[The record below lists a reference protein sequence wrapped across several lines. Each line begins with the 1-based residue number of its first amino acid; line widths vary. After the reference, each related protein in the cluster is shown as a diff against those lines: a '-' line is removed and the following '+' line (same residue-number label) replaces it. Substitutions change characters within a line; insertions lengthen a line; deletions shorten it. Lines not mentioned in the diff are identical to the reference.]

1 MRPGSLTCLCLTLIA
16 AALVLASP
24 AAAQSQSPQPC
35 RYFTSCTP
43 VVGPWV
49 STPSD
54 GDNLYQLG
62 CPDGRRALGAD
73 AVFPGAIYPVGIEIA
88 GGLGPGATGLAF
100 AVFPAPVKVTFKP
113 GVGCVPDASPG
124 PTRRAAVPRRYRTRV
139 RTTRIHPGDELRVRL
154 VPGRQEARAPSP
166 PQRIGHENA
175 RRRAGWGGR
184 QRARGAPGIGGLP
197 ARALKR
203 PTVRDDDEG
212 RLAALRRGDASAF
225 ARLVDLHSPAMVRVA
240 LA

>member
-1 MRPGSLTCLCLTLIA
+1 MRPASLTFLCLTLVA

-24 AAAQSQSPQPC
+24 AAAQSQTPQPC

-54 GDNLYQLG
+54 GSNLYELD

-73 AVFPGAIYPVGIEIA
+73 AVFPGAIYPVGIETA
-88 GGLGPGATGLAF
+88 GGLGPGNTGLAF

-113 GVGCVPDASPG
+113 GVGCVPDASLG
-124 PTRRAAVPRRYRTRV
+124 PTRRAAVARRYRTRV

-154 VPGRQEARAPSP
+154 GC
-166 PQRIGHENA
+166 
-175 RRRAGWGGR
+175 
-184 QRARGAPGIGGLP
+184 ARGARLVRSGSGLAFFTRRPPSPRLLKRLEHRHRRSGSVTRTHVAAPAGVGDNERVELQVSVVCRP
-197 ARALKR
+197 AR
-203 PTVRDDDEG
+203 
-212 RLAALRRGDASAF
+212 
-225 ARLVDLHSPAMVRVA
+225 
-240 LA
+240 